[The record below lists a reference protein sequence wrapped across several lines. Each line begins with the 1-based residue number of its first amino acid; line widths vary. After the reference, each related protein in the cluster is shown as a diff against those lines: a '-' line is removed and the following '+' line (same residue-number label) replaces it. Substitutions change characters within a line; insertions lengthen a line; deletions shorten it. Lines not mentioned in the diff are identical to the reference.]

1 MQYTIRGVPKVV
13 DQALRERARR
23 EGRSLTEVAIELLSL
38 ALGLKEQSVKHRDL
52 ADVAGS
58 WVRDAET
65 DAALEDQRRVD
76 PELWR

>member
-1 MQYTIRGVPKVV
+1 MQYTIRGIPKVV

-23 EGRSLTEVAIELLSL
+23 EGRSLTEVAIELLAV
-38 ALGLKEQSVKHRDL
+38 ALGLREQNVKHRDL

-58 WVRDAET
+58 WVEDAET
-65 DAALEDQRRVD
+65 EAALEGQRRID